1 MKFSIRLL
9 YLYLFSFIG
18 LLIGVFGCI
27 RLVDLGLKVYV
38 FRNADRYTYTA
49 PMIASPDGKSAT
61 PSPELD
67 RQMQLQQMEEST
79 RQRQRTTA
87 EALSMILV
95 GAPLYLYHWNLIKK
109 ESKKESR
116 K

>member
-18 LLIGVFGCI
+18 LLIGVIGCI

-38 FRNADRYTYTA
+38 FDNADTYTYTT
-49 PMIASPDGKSAT
+49 PLFTPEGKPAS
-61 PSPELD
+61 PSPELE
-67 RQMQLQQMEEST
+67 RQMQVQQSEEAT
-79 RQRQRTTA
+79 QQRKRTTA

-95 GAPLYLYHWNLIKK
+95 GAPLYLYHWSLIKK
-109 ESKKESR
+109 ESKK
-116 K
+116 